1 MIRIIFLQKDIEITN
16 KDFLMDSET
25 KKTVSSSL
33 QTEMFL
39 KNKKKEND
47 KQFTTKS

>member
-1 MIRIIFLQKDIEITN
+1 
-16 KDFLMDSET
+16 MDSET

-47 KQFTTKS
+47 KQFTTKSWKEKRKSWMKA